1 MGKHKKK
8 KPEIRFKGFTDD
20 WEQRKF
26 GDVFEEYSEK
36 KHGELSPLTI
46 IQGGGTIPRD
56 ESNRNLQYDKTS
68 LSNYKMVKKDDF
80 IVHLRSFEGGLERA
94 NSDGIISPAYHTFHG
109 ENTDSRFYYPF
120 FRSKRFIE
128 VLLKPH
134 IYGIRDGKS
143 IDIEGMK
150 NINLPVP
157 SYEEQFKVGEYI
169 EQIDHLITLHQRKLN
184 KLKKVKKSMLEK
196 MFPQNGEIEPQI
208 RFCGFNSTWEQ
219 RKLGWLV
226 DNDVIEAPKD
236 GNHGEKH
243 PTSDEYVE
251 KGIPFLMASD
261 IHNGRVDLENC
272 KYITKERAKRLD
284 KGFAREGDVLL
295 THKATIGEVAIL
307 EGLQEEYAML
317 TPQVTYYRILD
328 NKRLSHKYLY
338 AVFHSESFQNEMQ
351 TKAAQST
358 RPYIGISAQQNLTI
372 SLPCS
377 TKEQQRIGEYFASL
391 DTFITL
397 HQRKLK
403 LQFFSLC
410 LMIIYSVS
418 VFLGVIF
425 MGFAK
430 EVDFEAAMIE
440 ALSRHGWEHEALRY
454 PTEDELIDNWARI
467 LFENNRDIDRLND
480 CPLIREEM
488 DELLEQLRE
497 LRSPL
502 AINSFINGRT
512 VAITRKNPDD
522 TLHYGKEVS
531 LKIYDRHEIAA
542 GQSR

>member
-1 MGKHKKK
+1 M
-8 KPEIRFKGFTDD
+8 
-20 WEQRKF
+20 
-26 GDVFEEYSEK
+26 
-36 KHGELSPLTI
+36 
-46 IQGGGTIPRD
+46 
-56 ESNRNLQYDKTS
+56 
-68 LSNYKMVKKDDF
+68 
-80 IVHLRSFEGGLERA
+80 
-94 NSDGIISPAYHTFHG
+94 
-109 ENTDSRFYYPF
+109 
-120 FRSKRFIE
+120 
-128 VLLKPH
+128 
-134 IYGIRDGKS
+134 
-143 IDIEGMK
+143 
-150 NINLPVP
+150 
-157 SYEEQFKVGEYI
+157 
-169 EQIDHLITLHQRKLN
+169 
-184 KLKKVKKSMLEK
+184 
-196 MFPQNGEIEPQI
+196 
-208 RFCGFNSTWEQ
+208 
-219 RKLGWLV
+219 GWLV

-410 LMIIYSVS
+410 LMIIYRVS

-440 ALSRHGWEHEALRY
+440 ALSRHGWEHEVLRY

-488 DELLEQLRE
+488 NELLEQLRE

-512 VAITRKNPDD
+512 VAITRKNPAD

-542 GQSR
+542 GQSRYQIAQQPIFARKSHVLPDRRGDLMLLINGMPVFHIELKNPECLLVRHAIKLLNILTKDYLRGFFSDTDFCCYESRGGDLLCQSRA